1 MYFLQFKLL
10 KPLTEINNISITQ
23 FNSISFTENQS
34 CLGRWIFINCYL
46 WNSKILTSINKNNYI
61 IMNVLLSKF
70 TTKHNTAPFSQIK
83 IEDYFPAFQ
92 EGIALAKTEIDAI
105 VNNPEA
111 PTFENTVV
119 AMDFAGDILDRLSSV
134 FFNLNSAETSDEMQ
148 KIAQEVSPL
157 LSEFGNDITLNAAL
171 FAKIKT
177 VYEQKENLNLTPEQT
192 TLLDKKYKSFS
203 RNGANLPEDKKDQL
217 REIDKE
223 LSKLSLQFGE
233 NVLAET
239 NAFEL
244 HLTDE
249 KDLAGLPEGTIE
261 AARLL
266 AKEKEKEGWIFTLDH
281 PSYVPFLTY
290 ADNRELRKKMA
301 IAFGARSFQNN
312 EFDNQENVLKIAKL
326 RFERA
331 NLLGYKTHAHFV
343 LEERMAQSPEKVFTF
358 LNDLL
363 AKAKPA
369 AQKEFAELAAFAKEL
384 DGIEQ
389 LEKWDGAYY
398 SEKLKQQLFNLD
410 DEKLKPYFQLEKV
423 LDGAFTVAK
432 KLYGLTFTEVFDIDK
447 YHEEVTTYEVTD
459 AENNLV
465 SIFYA
470 DFFPRK
476 GKRNGAWMTSFKSQ
490 SKKDGVNERPHIS
503 NVCNFTKPTETKPSL
518 LTFNEVTTLFHEFGH
533 GLHGMLANTTYPSLS
548 GTSVFWDFVELP
560 SQIME
565 NWCYE
570 PEALALFANHY
581 ETGEIIPIEYV
592 QKIKESASFQEGM
605 ATLRQLSFG
614 LLDMAWHGQDPTS
627 ITDLKTFETEQ
638 FANTQLYPDVKEN
651 AMSTAFSHIFQGGYS
666 SGYYSYKWA
675 EVLDA
680 DAFEYFQESGI
691 FNVEVATKFKEN
703 VLSKGGTEHPMILY
717 KRFRGQ
723 EPKPE
728 ALLKRAGLL

>member
-1 MYFLQFKLL
+1 MNILLQKFDTKLD
-10 KPLTEINNISITQ
+10 
-23 FNSISFTENQS
+23 
-34 CLGRWIFINCYL
+34 
-46 WNSKILTSINKNNYI
+46 
-61 IMNVLLSKF
+61 
-70 TTKHNTAPFSQIK
+70 TAPFSKIK
-83 IEDYFPAFQ
+83 NEDYLPAFQ
-92 EGIALAKTEIDAI
+92 EAIVLAKAEIDVI
-105 VNNPEA
+105 VNNPEK
-111 PTFENTVV
+111 PNFENTIE
-119 AMDFAGDILDRLSSV
+119 ALSYSGDTLDRISSI

-148 KIAQEVSPL
+148 KIAQDVSPL
-157 LSEFGNDITLNAAL
+157 LSEFGNDVRLNAAL
-171 FAKIKT
+171 FAKVKT
-177 VYEQKENLNLTPEQT
+177 VYDQRESLNLNPEQT
-192 TLLDKKYKSFS
+192 TLLDKQYKSFS
-203 RNGANLPEDKKDQL
+203 RNGANLPEDKKNQL

-239 NAFEL
+239 NAFEM
-244 HLTDE
+244 HLTNE

-261 AARLL
+261 AARSL
-266 AKEKEKEGWIFTLDH
+266 AKAQEKEGWIFTLDH
-281 PSYVPFLTY
+281 PSYIPFVTY

-301 IAFGARSFQNN
+301 IAFGARCFQNN
-312 EFDNQENVLKIAKL
+312 EFDNQEIVLKIAKL

-343 LEERMAQSPEKVFTF
+343 LEERMAESPEKVLSFS
-358 LNDLL
+358 NDLL

-369 AQKEFAELAAFAKEL
+369 AQKEFEQLSAFAKDL

-423 LDGAFTVAK
+423 LNGAFTIAE
-432 KLYGLTFTEVFDIDK
+432 KLYGLTFTEIFDIDK

-459 AENNLV
+459 KSNELV
-465 SIFYA
+465 AVFYA

-490 SKKDGVNERPHIS
+490 YIKDGKNERPHIS

-533 GLHGMLANTTYPSLS
+533 GLHGMLANTTYPNLS
-548 GTSVFWDFVELP
+548 GTSVYWDFVELP

-570 PEALALFANHY
+570 PEALALFAHHY
-581 ETGEIIPIEYV
+581 ETGEVIPQEYV

-605 ATLRQLSFG
+605 ATMRQLSFG
-614 LLDMAWHGQDPTS
+614 LLDMGWHGQDPTN
-627 ITDLKTFETEQ
+627 ITDIKAFETEQ
-638 FANTQLYPDVKEN
+638 FASTQLYSDVKEN

-680 DAFEYFQESGI
+680 DAFDYFLEEGI
-691 FNVEVATKFKEN
+691 FNTEVAEKFKEN

-723 EPKPE
+723 EPKPD